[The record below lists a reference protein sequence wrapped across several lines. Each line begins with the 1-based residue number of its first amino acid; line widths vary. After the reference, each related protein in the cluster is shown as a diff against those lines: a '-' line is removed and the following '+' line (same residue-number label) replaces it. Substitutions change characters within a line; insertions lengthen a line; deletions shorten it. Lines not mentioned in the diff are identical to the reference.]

1 MQKAG
6 PARAAVSPVRASVRC
21 RRSDARDLRGGH
33 ERVKEDR
40 RMGESNA
47 AIIRKAYQD
56 FAKGDIPAVFAAF
69 DPAMTWHVPGHSPL
83 SGDFRGHDQIG
94 AFFQRTMELSGGAF
108 SIDVHHVLA
117 DGDVV
122 VALTTVNARRHGQAA
137 SFPEVHVWTLEN
149 GKAREFREYQGDEQ
163 REDRFWS
170 SDRV

>member
-1 MQKAG
+1 M
-6 PARAAVSPVRASVRC
+6 S
-21 RRSDARDLRGGH
+21 
-33 ERVKEDR
+33 
-40 RMGESNA
+40 ESNA
-47 AIIRKAYQD
+47 AIVRKVYQD

-69 DPAMTWHVPGHSPL
+69 DPAITWHVPGHSPL
-83 SGDFRGHDQIG
+83 SGDFKGHGQIG

-122 VALTTVNARRHGQAA
+122 VVLTTVNARRHGQSA
-137 SFPEVHVWTLEN
+137 SFSEVHVWKLQN